1 MGAGPYGGMAE
12 WSNAAVLKTAEC
24 KLRGFESLSLR
35 FVLLRQAVPLAW
47 NWPLDDP
54 GMGPFVALWHMTRW
68 PVWLCFN
75 AHRIG

>member
-35 FVLLRQAVPLAW
+35 FILLRQAVPLAW

-54 GMGPFVALWHMTRW
+54 GMGRLCCAMACDALAS
-68 PVWLCFN
+68 LALF
-75 AHRIG
+75 